1 MTRRRLGFYEPGSAG
16 DFEDGLRAARASGV
30 EGVVLRGTA
39 APSWIEDAVSRAGM
53 TQLPDTRGGGNAPP
67 GGADMVIITPGEDDP
82 VAAALH
88 ALLPAD
94 VAVLAPITGNH
105 FSRRVVYLFSIPKAG
120 THMMLR
126 LFDLLGL
133 RRSADRHPEP
143 GTWCTP
149 VGYQYHA
156 PCREL
161 LAGDWFEPV
170 GRQLF
175 LRSPG
180 VFVYRHPLDIVLSE
194 LDWFVKP
201 EHAFS
206 GYLNGMADD
215 DERLG
220 ALISDPT
227 VMGSIRERILRYAGW
242 IRFPN
247 LCAVSYEELVGSRG
261 RGSDREQADTIWS
274 LLLKLQI
281 PGDPEDL
288 AARLYDPGSATF
300 SRGMIGRHMERFTA
314 AHFAAVA
321 SLPQDFLNVLG
332 YRPGEPMS
340 SRVAD
345 LRSRRL
351 DVKRLDA
358 RQLHT
363 ARLVRETAGA
373 DNIVE
378 IAGRY
383 HRVRQGQQI
392 LTAEDARAIAA
403 GDDGF
408 ATIDDALLAAGNA
421 LPPSRQDAAVTRG
434 SFHLAEEG
442 FLGFNLLHDGV
453 RWIAARQSAG
463 PLDLDALDEESLS
476 RMEARGMLIQAETE
490 SALRDRVLAGEFIV
504 SRGNGDA
511 LAQRVESALTG
522 LEPLRREIDL
532 LSTRLAGDVEPLHG
546 RMAGLS
552 TAMETVARHVAA
564 WLPPDNPEQGLVVE
578 GFAGFNLVRMADGWL
593 AADQALGPT
602 DLASLEPERRRELV
616 EAGMLASGT
625 TIMGTLGS
633 LIQTRL
639 DRLHKDDGALRGRL
653 NQLEE
658 LASRLAARLED
669 AEAGQQRS
677 LAAIQ
682 EAIGTLSARLPPD
695 PPVEGVLETGYFGF
709 DILRACGRWYGS
721 REGQRP
727 DLTAESM
734 SAAVTLGHAVEGDTV
749 IAVKAA
755 ILGIALRDAAGR
767 EQTLSEALRE
777 AVREIR
783 EHRHGRVE

>member
-1 MTRRRLGFYEPGSAG
+1 MTRRRLGFYEPVPAG
-16 DFEDGLRAARASGV
+16 GFEDGLRAARASGV
-30 EGVVLRGTA
+30 RSVVLRGTA

-67 GGADMVIITPGEDDP
+67 DGADMVVITPGEDDP

-220 ALISDPT
+220 ALISDST

-242 IRFPN
+242 IHFPN

-288 AARLYDPGSATF
+288 AACLYDPGSATF
-300 SRGMIGRHMERFTA
+300 SRGTIGRHIERFTA

-345 LRSRRL
+345 LRARPL
-351 DVKRLDA
+351 DIKCLDA
-358 RQLHT
+358 QQLHT

-392 LTAEDARAIAA
+392 LTADDARAIAA

-408 ATIDDALLAAGNA
+408 ATIDDALLAAWNA
-421 LPPSRQDAAVTRG
+421 LPPSRQGAAVTRG
-434 SFHLAEEG
+434 SFRLAEEG

-463 PLDLDALDEESLS
+463 PLDLDAIDDDSLS
-476 RMEARGMLIQAETE
+476 HMKAGGVLIQAETE

-504 SRGNGDA
+504 SRGHGDA
-511 LAQRVESALTG
+511 LAQRVESALAG
-522 LEPLRREIDL
+522 LEPLRREIDT
-532 LSTRLAGDVEPLHG
+532 LSARL
-546 RMAGLS
+546 
-552 TAMETVARHVAA
+552 AA
-564 WLPPDNPEQGLVVE
+564 WLPTDTPEQGLIVE
-578 GFAGFNLVRMADGWL
+578 GFAGFNLVRMADSWL
-593 AADQALGPT
+593 AVDQALGPT

-616 EAGMLASGT
+616 EAGMLASRMT
-625 TIMGTLGS
+625 FIGTLG
-633 LIQTRL
+633 LLLRTRL
-639 DRLHKDDGALRGRL
+639 DRLHTEDAALRGWL
-653 NQLEE
+653 SQLED
-658 LASRLAARLED
+658 LVSRLAARLED
-669 AEAGQQRS
+669 AEANRQRS

-682 EAIGTLSARLPPD
+682 EAIESLSARLPPD
-695 PPVEGVLETGYFGF
+695 PLVEGVLETGYFGF

-727 DLTAESM
+727 DLTAESI
-734 SAAVTLGHAVEGDTV
+734 SAAVTLGHAVEGDTL

-755 ILGIALRDAAGR
+755 ILGTALRDAASR
-767 EQTLSEALRE
+767 ERALTEALRE